1 MSRLILFDVLYAL
14 QSVAQVTGEAQ
25 SPEHYRS
32 HTAAGLSTTEDDGMT
47 PTRKL
52 EVSLGGGKGEEL
64 K

>member
-1 MSRLILFDVLYAL
+1 MACLMLFDVLYAL
-14 QSVAQVTGEAQ
+14 QSVTQVTGEAQ

-32 HTAAGLSTTEDDGMT
+32 HTAAGLSTTEDGMT